1 MNESH
6 INLNLTS
13 DQNRL
18 DARRCY
24 CMSRYVIRFLFSM
37 LKMKVYVLTSPAVI
51 NASLM
56 ISLSVQSKPQ
66 VIVEQWDHEMSTFVD
81 SSK

>member
-1 MNESH
+1 
-6 INLNLTS
+6 
-13 DQNRL
+13 
-18 DARRCY
+18 
-24 CMSRYVIRFLFSM
+24 
-37 LKMKVYVLTSPAVI
+37 MKVYVLTSPAVI

-66 VIVEQWDHEMSTFVD
+66 VIVEQWDHEMSSFVD